1 MSIQL
6 QVRRVA
12 LLFAIAGLIAGCAS
26 TPTNTPLTPEAFD
39 KSLAEADAVS
49 HAGQSDKAIGLY
61 EQLAK
66 NNPTREEPWSR
77 IAQIQFTANHYGQA
91 IVAAQEALQRD
102 NTDRSAKSVLTVS
115 GLRIATEALGELRDD
130 NSLAGDARTDAQ
142 ALAKSLRDTLGQDT
156 LFPPDQE
163 PPKAETEK
171 RRRPVRHAVAAHAAS
186 GAVQAPAAATP
197 APATVQAPA
206 SPPVSAPASKP
217 AAATRPASGSADPF
231 SALR

>member
-6 QVRRVA
+6 QVRRFA
-12 LLFAIAGLIAGCAS
+12 SLFAIAGLIAGCAS

-39 KSLAEADAVS
+39 KSLADADAVW
-49 HAGQSDKAIGLY
+49 HGGQADKAIGLY

-77 IAQIQFTANHYGQA
+77 IAQIQFAANHYGQA

-115 GLRIATEALGELRDD
+115 GLRIATESLGELRED

-156 LFPPDQE
+156 LFPPEQE
-163 PPKAETEK
+163 PPKAEPEK
-171 RRRPVRHAVAAHAAS
+171 HRRVVRRAAPAHAAAA
-186 GAVQAPAAATP
+186 AVQAPAAAAPAAPAAPSTPVNVPTP
-197 APATVQAPA
+197 ATSQ
-206 SPPVSAPASKP
+206 KP
-217 AAATRPASGSADPF
+217 AATRPASGSTDPF

>member
-6 QVRRVA
+6 QARRFA
-12 LLFAIAGLIAGCAS
+12 SFFAIAGLIAGCAS
-26 TPTNTPLTPEAFD
+26 TPTNTPLTPEAFN
-39 KSLAEADAVS
+39 KSLADADAVA
-49 HAGQSDKAIGLY
+49 HAGQPDKAIGLY

-66 NNPTREEPWSR
+66 NNPAREEPWSR
-77 IAQIQFTANHYGQA
+77 IAQIQFAGNHYGQA

-115 GLRIATEALGELRDD
+115 GLRIATESLGELRDD

-156 LFPPDQE
+156 LFPPEQE
-163 PPKAETEK
+163 PVKTEPEK
-171 RRRPVRHAVAAHAAS
+171 RRRPVRHAVPAHAAS
-186 GAVQAPAAATP
+186 GAVQAPAAAAPAPAPTPATATTPTSTP
-197 APATVQAPA
+197 AP
-206 SPPVSAPASKP
+206 KP